1 MAAGLKAVSE
11 NKLQAKFEVTAK
23 SSATLSEAERKR
35 RLRFVELTYPQ
46 GRAGMS
52 SDQRAEEVLVSDG

>member
-35 RLRFVELTYPQ
+35 RLRFVELTYP
-46 GRAGMS
+46 
-52 SDQRAEEVLVSDG
+52 